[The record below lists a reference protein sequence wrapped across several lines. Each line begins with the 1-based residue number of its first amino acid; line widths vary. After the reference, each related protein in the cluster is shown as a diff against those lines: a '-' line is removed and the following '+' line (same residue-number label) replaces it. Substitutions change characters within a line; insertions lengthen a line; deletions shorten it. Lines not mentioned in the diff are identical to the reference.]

1 MGDKW
6 PIESF
11 SVTMFGKSGLLP
23 SSRQHFPPPFVLF
36 PFPSPEISLLLC
48 PLCPLLPLSHASETL
63 AATAS
68 LLSACETCS
77 LCSNGSLDGDE
88 QRWERLASHR
98 VDLGPAGS
106 PWPKIYEHDRGLNL
120 ISCSG
125 SKSDS
130 PNILAFIFLPPRKV
144 RWERAEAAD
153 FHILVYLW
161 VRVPRIG
168 FGKLYRNNY
177 VLETPM

>member
-11 SVTMFGKSGLLP
+11 SVNMFGKSGLLP

-36 PFPSPEISLLLC
+36 PFPSWNLSTSVSSLSS
-48 PLCPLLPLSHASETL
+48 PPSVPFFWDVGSYSIAPLS
-63 AATAS
+63 TAP
-68 LLSACETCS
+68 LSIAPLSS
-77 LCSNGSLDGDE
+77 LCSNGALDGDK

-106 PWPKIYEHDRGLNL
+106 PWPKIYESDRGLNL

-130 PNILAFIFLPPRKV
+130 PQYSR
-144 RWERAEAAD
+144 
-153 FHILVYLW
+153 
-161 VRVPRIG
+161 
-168 FGKLYRNNY
+168 LYFPSTKKSPLGTGWSSRFPY
-177 VLETPM
+177 TDVLMGESPTYWIWKTVQE

>member
-11 SVTMFGKSGLLP
+11 SVNMFGKSGLLP

-48 PLCPLLPLSHASETL
+48 PLCPLLPLSHASETS

-68 LLSACETCS
+68 LLSIAPLSTAPLSS
-77 LCSNGSLDGDE
+77 LCSNGSLDGDK
-88 QRWERLASHR
+88 QRWERRASHR

-106 PWPKIYEHDRGLNL
+106 PWPKIYESDRGLNL

-130 PNILAFIFLPPRKV
+130 PQYSRLYFPSTKKSPLGTGWSSRFPYTDILMGESPTYWIWKTV
-144 RWERAEAAD
+144 QE
-153 FHILVYLW
+153 
-161 VRVPRIG
+161 
-168 FGKLYRNNY
+168 
-177 VLETPM
+177 